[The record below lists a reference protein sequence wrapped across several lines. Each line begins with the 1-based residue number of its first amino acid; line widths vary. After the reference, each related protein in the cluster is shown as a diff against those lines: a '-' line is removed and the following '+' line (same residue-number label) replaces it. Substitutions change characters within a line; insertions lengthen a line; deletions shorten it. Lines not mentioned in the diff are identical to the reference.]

1 VIRKIDPKHPKL
13 ESLRQQYAATQHKY
27 GIAT

>member
-1 VIRKIDPKHPKL
+1 VIRKIDPRHPQL
-13 ESLRQQYAATQHKY
+13 ESLKQQYEATQHKY